1 MTNVYLYG
9 ELQNKFGSEFRFS
22 IGSAKEALLAINAN
36 RKGFLDE
43 IKKLGS
49 RGIFYRVVVDDQVI
63 QDPKELEITKVP
75 QEVHIVPIVWG
86 AGKNGALIA
95 VGAILMIATAGA
107 AGLLGAAMQ
116 GAIIGSGGMAA
127 GSLFASAV
135 GAAGG
140 GLSMFGSVLFGIG
153 ASLALQGVM
162 GLLYPPPKPDFN
174 QEVAAGGKS
183 YLFGGR
189 SNNTSQGQAVPVGYG
204 RLLIGSSQISSNL
217 GHYPLKTD
225 IKALMTP
232 VDRPIDDYTDLEFSN
247 EDETAAVDSFY
258 TNQAMGMDESL
269 SFTSV
274 NILNSYSSIISR
286 SVVKVTTEP
295 VEVVVKR
302 NAEIISN
309 PNLPNYDS
317 QVQYLWEDISSDTNK
332 GKVKIENPYAFNSGV
347 VYRSYFAK
355 DFAYYSNLVGAPNT
369 SGSYFISYPQNTLV
383 RYGPAQFRTLE
394 FAVWDTGYYYA
405 SGELA
410 KLTGTTGDLHYKSL
424 TGHSGIS
431 PIDATSGSTC
441 WKPVASPA
449 SESLYKSLF
458 DVTGWLPTDT
468 NAWSQITS
476 PTTSGQ
482 FHELINLFGSPYS
495 PDAVH
500 GNAIK
505 DVNINTVIS
514 LEGSSPNVGLNADNY
529 AMEFL
534 GFYKVPFVR
543 NRVINIADAENG
555 VMYEVINPGATGV
568 QWTGAGLTGQGGS
581 AIPVVAGMTFTK
593 NANQVTGDGTVVR
606 VASYKFKLDSD
617 DASDLYIDG
626 QLASSYYGNHGM
638 YSGFADYQNPT
649 EGEIEALTSTTLAIP
664 LTIGYHRIYARFQ
677 DSLGGEG
684 ISIYR
689 KLDTNGDGVYS
700 DWSIAPKDEL
710 YHRKISD
717 FSVNRANKFSTKNEL
732 IPASST
738 VVGKKYRIAIVGSIN
753 WGSIGASSP
762 RIGTVFVRRA
772 GSVTGSD
779 GFVFEDTFSHY
790 ESTAANSNR
799 IVVFSSERP
808 KKNEKIDTGLSYYQ
822 AKYKCKVIVDNEEK
836 NTAPVKL
843 NIRFLPTEVQLDST
857 QRGDLSIPAFTD
869 V

>member
-9 ELQNKFGSEFRFS
+9 ELQNKFGDEFRFN

-36 RKGFLDE
+36 RRGFLDE

-95 VGAILMIATAGA
+95 IGAVLMIATAGA
-107 AGLLGAAMQ
+107 AGFLGPAFSSVL
-116 GAIIGSGGMAA
+116 GGIGSTTVM
-127 GSLFASAV
+127 
-135 GAAGG
+135 GAAGA
-140 GLSMFGSVLFGIG
+140 GSFSALGTALFGIG

-183 YLFGGR
+183 YLFGGK

-204 RLLIGSSQISSNL
+204 RLLIGSSQISANL

-269 SFTSV
+269 SFTTV
-274 NILNSYSSIISR
+274 NILNSYASIISR
-286 SVVKVTTEP
+286 SAAKVTTEP

-302 NAEIISN
+302 NGEIISN
-309 PNLPNYDS
+309 PNLPNYDLD
-317 QVQYLWEDISSDTNK
+317 VQYLWEDLSSEINK
-332 GKVKIENPYAFNSGV
+332 GKVKIENPYAFSSGV

-355 DFAYYSNLVGAPNT
+355 DFSYYSQLEGVPNT
-369 SGSYFISYPQNTLV
+369 GSSYFISYPQNSLI
-383 RYGPAQFRTLE
+383 RYGPAQFRTLV
-394 FAVWDTGYYYA
+394 FANWDSGYAYA
-405 SGELA
+405 SGELVR
-410 KLTGTTGDLHYKSL
+410 LTGTTGDLHYKAL
-424 TGHSGIS
+424 TGHSGIE
-431 PIDATSGSTC
+431 PTGAASGASC
-441 WKPVASPA
+441 WKAVSSPA
-449 SESLYKSLF
+449 SESLYKALF
-458 DVTGWLPTDT
+458 DATGWLPTDT
-468 NAWSQITS
+468 NAWEQISS
-476 PTTSGQ
+476 PSTSGQ
-482 FHELINLFGSPYS
+482 FNDLINLFGSPYK
-495 PDAVH
+495 PDAIH
-500 GNAIK
+500 AAAINGT
-505 DVNINTVIS
+505 NINRTY
-514 LEGSSPNVGLNADNY
+514 LEGTSNDDARLNADNY

-555 VMYEVINPGATGV
+555 VMYEVINPGVTGGV
-568 QWTGAGLTGQGGS
+568 QWTGAGLTGAAGA

-593 NANQVTGDGTVVR
+593 NSNQVTGDGTIMR

-649 EGEIEALTSTTLAIP
+649 EGEIEDLDSTTSEIY
-664 LTIGYHRIYARFQ
+664 LTVGYHRLYARFQ

-689 KLDTNGDGVYS
+689 KIDSNGDTVYS
-700 DWSIAPKDEL
+700 DWTIIPKEEL
-710 YHRKISD
+710 FHRKTSD
-717 FSVNRANKFSTKNEL
+717 FSVNRYDKFLTKNLL
-732 IPASST
+732 IEASET
-738 VVGKKYRIAIVGSIN
+738 VVGKKYRIATVGTIN

-762 RIGTVFVRRA
+762 RVGTIFVRRA
-772 GSVTGSD
+772 GTVTGSG
-779 GFVFEDTFSHY
+779 GFVFEDAFSHY

-799 IVVFSSERP
+799 MVTFSSERP
-808 KKNEKIDTGLSYYQ
+808 IKDGKIDKGLSYYQ
-822 AKYKCKVIVDNEEK
+822 AKYKCKVIVDNQEQ
-836 NTAPVKL
+836 NTSPVKL
-843 NIRFLPTEVQLDST
+843 NIRFLPTELPLDSN
-857 QRGDLSIPAFTD
+857 QRGTLSTQAFID